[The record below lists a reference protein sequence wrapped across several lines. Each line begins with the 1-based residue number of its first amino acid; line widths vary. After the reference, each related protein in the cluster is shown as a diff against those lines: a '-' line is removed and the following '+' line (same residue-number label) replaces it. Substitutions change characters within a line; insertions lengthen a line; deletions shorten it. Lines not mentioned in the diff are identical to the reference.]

1 MRELATN
8 TMTAE
13 SRMGSKRAVSGT
25 IRSLLGSKDECRNL
39 GVRLPPKEVAV
50 KSKSPRAVPFANRR
64 VKGAGGRDWL
74 GRAISEGHRSRR
86 SEEHTSELQSPMY
99 LVCRLLL

>member
-1 MRELATN
+1 M
-8 TMTAE
+8 
-13 SRMGSKRAVSGT
+13 
-25 IRSLLGSKDECRNL
+25 RSLLGSKDECRNL

-74 GRAISEGHRSRR
+74 GRACAGAFREDVAARR
-86 SEEHTSELQSPMY
+86 KRQ
-99 LVCRLLL
+99 